1 VRLSGT
7 GKSCALQVLG
17 DKGHRVVDTVSGCKT
32 NRGKFYPLLDHI
44 VLLTASA
51 EPRAFVSSR
60 LVSSRRRGSRKPSKI
75 GSYAVRKSRA
85 ARLDRRTCTVTWF
98 R

>member
-60 LVSSRRRGSRKPSKI
+60 LVSSRLVSSRLVVVALASLP
-75 GSYAVRKSRA
+75 KSA
-85 ARLDRRTCTVTWF
+85 LTQ
-98 R
+98 